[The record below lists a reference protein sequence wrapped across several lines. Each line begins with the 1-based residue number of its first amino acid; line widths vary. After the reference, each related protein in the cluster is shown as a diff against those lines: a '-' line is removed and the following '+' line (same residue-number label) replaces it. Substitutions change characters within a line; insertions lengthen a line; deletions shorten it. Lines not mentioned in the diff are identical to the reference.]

1 MFGRGVKGVSDATGT
16 TQKIKN
22 KVKGLKD
29 KVKNATTSGNKGKG
43 KNQKGCGDPIDVV
56 TGSLMMDYEDLTLH
70 DTGEDFVLHRIHE
83 SVITNKGMMLGSRWF
98 LNIETRLRRDGGT
111 VTVQREDM
119 HLETFRLEDGTWKNA
134 RNGDCSVTLQECR
147 EGYLFEE
154 RTQQKKYVYDADGRI
169 TGIEDAWGCR
179 TCFTYEGGVLAEMR
193 FASGQFL
200 KFTFD
205 NGKLAMMEDTIGRQL
220 RYEYEDD
227 LLTAVTMPNGG
238 RIRYTYTNA
247 KNKKYVTMKNRTIVC
262 END

>member
-1 MFGRGVKGVSDATGT
+1 MEAKDIRVILKTAVSLFLICAVSAGILAFINSVTAPLI
-16 TQKIKN
+16 TQN
-22 KVKGLKD
+22 
-29 KVKNATTSGNKGKG
+29 N
-43 KNQKGCGDPIDVV
+43 
-56 TGSLMMDYEDLTLH
+56 E
-70 DTGEDFVLHRIHE
+70 
-83 SVITNKGMMLGSRWF
+83 
-98 LNIETRLRRDGGT
+98 
-111 VTVQREDM
+111 
-119 HLETFRLEDGTWKNA
+119 

-154 RTQQKKYVYDADGRI
+154 RTQQKKYAYDADGRI
-169 TGIEDAWGCR
+169 TSIEDAWGCR

-205 NGKLAMMEDTIGRQL
+205 NGKLAMMEDTLGRQL

>member
-43 KNQKGCGDPIDVV
+43 QNDEDCGDPINVV
-56 TGSLMMDYEDLTLH
+56 TGSLLMDYEDLTLH